1 MLLKLEDE
9 DGNCLFSCLGLAIL
23 IKVYGDIV
31 RGCTGCADGE
41 RGSVKG
47 RCRRMEEHPSFLFLL
62 LFPHDALVSA

>member
-1 MLLKLEDE
+1 MFLKLEEE

-23 IKVYGDIV
+23 TKRYGDIV
-31 RGCTGCADGE
+31 RGRPGCVDGE

-47 RCRRMEEHPSFLFLL
+47 RCCRMEEHPSFLFLL